1 MIHVQYYNAC
11 KYTEDTPL
19 YYHSMKELVSFIYIC
34 YLNKLLLPF
43 RMSARL
49 KGEHNRMKITQK
61 IPKLFNQD
69 NDTKPDFHYY
79 K

>member
-43 RMSARL
+43 RMSAGLRC
-49 KGEHNRMKITQK
+49 GHNGMQITQ
-61 IPKLFNQD
+61 
-69 NDTKPDFHYY
+69 
-79 K
+79 